1 MVKFAQATSSVNSKS
16 LQNKASASNLEKAAK
31 KAPRKVTLVL
41 SKEKLADNEP
51 AEFSGG
57 SDDENFEPL
66 NLVMFSISLLVVHNL
81 ITIFLTRNNRKKE
94 MPRCQH
100 QQKQLVRQHK
110 KRYGNC
116 FGSFSTSKYFMSQEK
131 RKMKDVAE
139 NEPPSKRQRKQV
151 HYELEQISG
160 GSDDEDFVPLKSV
173 SFQLA

>member
-57 SDDENFEPL
+57 SDDEDFEPL
-66 NLVMFSISLLVVHNL
+66 NLVMFSISLVYNL
-81 ITIFLTRNNRKKE
+81 ITIFLTRNKRIKE

-100 QQKQLVRQHK
+100 QQKQLVQQHK

-151 HYELEQISG
+151 HYELEKISG